1 MRTNNRNI
9 IHVFLI
15 LVIGVVLGSCS
26 VTKRYKTPPVEQ
38 ETLYREGQTDDTTSL
53 ANLSYKEIFSD
64 TLLQELITEALAN
77 NLDLKV
83 AITRIEQS
91 QQYLRQSRM
100 SFFPTLN
107 GNVGVTRSKLSEV
120 QGFGIL
126 SEVTQYQANFTSRWE
141 LDIWGR
147 LRSNKRASLA
157 ALLRSQ
163 AGARAVQTNLVGTI
177 ANNYY
182 LLLALD
188 RQVAITEQTVL
199 NWDSTVVTMRAL
211 KDAGVVTEA
220 AVVQSEAQRYAA
232 EVTIPDL
239 KQQIRETE
247 NFLSILLGKAPS
259 EIRRGRLEEQEI
271 TSELRT
277 GLPVLLLANRP
288 DVQEAE
294 QSFRNAFELA
304 NVARASLYPTLSIT
318 GSAGYAS
325 QAVNAFFD
333 PTALAASIGAGLAQ
347 PIFNGR
353 QLRTTLRVS
362 EAEADIALL
371 QFKNAVLIAGQEVSD
386 ALSLHSTATEK
397 AQVRISQIDALE
409 KSVDYTLE
417 LLRNGFANYNEVIT
431 ARQSLLAAELGSV
444 SDRLQS
450 LQATVNLYRS
460 LGGGWR

>member
-220 AVVQSEAQRYAA
+220 AVVQSEAHRYAA